1 MPLDDTAGGPE
12 YELFQSAGVPSVIV
26 KSLQDAFGYRLVIL
40 AGTLSNGALSEDDFK
55 RLHEYV
61 ASGGNVIVEAAT
73 AFQAKDLVGWTD
85 AIESNKRQS
94 LKFCDGCGVAEQIDT
109 KGERYVALDTFA
121 DDAPMGTVG
130 YKLADE
136 GDDLIAPATFDDGTA
151 AVVMHAYGTGHV
163 LAIGARILDLVTRH
177 WEGTRFSP
185 RRTYANVAGS
195 DADVWLLGLRSL
207 YRQLEPGGLTLSTAP
222 DGTRAALIPT
232 ISANWSGG
240 VVNASRYVA
249 ALAKVG
255 APATVFIPTHYT
267 EDWLDSAFFP
277 FPGTDPN
284 ADQVATTRSILAMEA
299 NGAEIGSHSVAH
311 SPVFNKLP
319 MGKGDETIKSYKP
332 FVESK
337 TVTEGATVTGELRVS
352 RQLLTQFASP
362 KLSDADALARVTSFR
377 AGYLLSPRGLAEAL
391 DATGYRYDSTS
402 TQGFVEGAMPFH
414 MPRLDDKGFSNVFEF
429 PITIED
435 EAKPAFASR
444 IDDAAGVIAQNAAN
458 GVPSVVLVHPNA
470 DKAKVSAYQKLIQ
483 LSQKVTA
490 EKVPASGDA
499 DVDPLWTGTLRDFG
513 AFWSERDGLALATYA
528 DAASCAGGT
537 VFVVY
542 NRGCVDAE
550 GQAIDVGDDQLVS
563 ANVNG
568 ETIAVNAYRKLP
580 LPTIAAG
587 DAIKGQLCPAATG
600 PDLASGWKLIGR
612 TVDAQLG
619 RLLGRQRGAKRRRQ
633 PERLRRHDRPRRWAD
648 HLHGDRQERRPLPR
662 RPDQHRVRRHRDRW
676 LRRDLGRREPGRPDP
691 GVLERHPD
699 RHGRAR
705 ALSPSG
711 RAYSSSGVSSA
722 GGPGCGPGTAVRS
735 SSIASRCARRL
746 HCSLRR
752 DIASEKCSSTARKK
766 PAATTKRAFEGVR
779 MPMMSASLLEQ
790 RAPRGEHEEAASGRE
805 PEQRVALLQPPSPHE
820 LEHEQQQQRPSRS
833 ARRG

>member
-1 MPLDDTAGGPE
+1 MHRHTCALVAALATVALCSVSVSAASAGTGVAAKQTSELRAASSLKAIAVRPTGRFDVRDDVVPFPTAEEIAKDAPMPPSGFIDPSRDSSGAVAIVPLDDTAGGPE
-12 YELFQSAGVPSVIV
+12 YEIFQSAGVPSVIV
-26 KSLQDAFGYRLVIL
+26 KSLQDAFSYRLVIL
-40 AGTLSNGALSEDDFK
+40 AGTLTSTSLSDDDFK
-55 RLHEYV
+55 RLNEFV

-73 AFQAKDLVGWTD
+73 AHQVQDMVGWTD
-85 AIESNKRQS
+85 AIESNTRQS

-109 KGERYVALDTFA
+109 NGERYVALDTFA
-121 DDAPMGTVG
+121 DDSPMGTVG
-130 YKLADE
+130 YKVKDD
-136 GDDLIAPATFDDGTA
+136 GDSMVVPATFDDGTA
-151 AVVMHAYGTGHV
+151 AVVLHAYGTGHV
-163 LAIGARILDLVTRH
+163 LAIGARLLDLVTRH

-207 YRQLEPGGLTLSTAP
+207 YRQITPGALTLSTSP

-232 ISANWSGG
+232 ISANWSTG
-240 VVNASRYVA
+240 VVTAARYVA

-255 APATVFIPTHYT
+255 AKSTVFIPTHYT

-284 ADQVATTRSILAMEA
+284 ADQVATTRSIISMEA

-319 MGKGDETIKSYKP
+319 MGKGDETVASYKP
-332 FVESK
+332 FVKSK
-337 TVTEGATVTGELRVS
+337 TETDDATVTGELRVS
-352 RQLLTQFASP
+352 RQLLTQFAP
-362 KLSDADALARVTSFR
+362 RKLSDADALATVTSFR

-444 IDDAAGVIAQNAAN
+444 IDSAASVIAQNAAN

-470 DKAKVSAYQKLIQ
+470 DKEKIAAYQKLIQ

-490 EKVPASGDA
+490 DQVPPVGDA
-499 DVDPLWTGTLRDFG
+499 DADPLWTGTLRDFG
-513 AFWSERDGLALATYA
+513 AFWSERDGLALATYS

-542 NRGCVDAE
+542 NRGTSDAE
-550 GQAIDVGDDQLVS
+550 GQAIDVGDDQLVTGQ
-563 ANVNG
+563 VNG

-587 DAIKGQLCPAATG
+587 DAIKGELCPVATG
-600 PDLASGWKLIGR
+600 PNLESDWKLIGR
-612 TVDAQLG
+612 TPDG
-619 RLLGRQRGAKRRRQ
+619 T
-633 PERLRRHDRPRRWAD
+633 WAGSWAASSVHSAD
-648 HLHGDRQERRPLPR
+648 GNPSDY
-662 RPDQHRVRRHRDRW
+662 DFTT
-676 LRRDLGRREPGRPDP
+676 DLGAGPITFTATVKSGGLCLGGAINT
-691 GVLERHPD
+691 GVI
-699 RHGRAR
+699 GTVT
-705 ALSPSG
+705 G
-711 RAYSSSGVSSA
+711 
-722 GGPGCGPGTAVRS
+722 GCGAISDDTNQVGPIPIYVNGTQIGTAEL
-735 SSIASRCARRL
+735 AR
-746 HCSLRR
+746 
-752 DIASEKCSSTARKK
+752 
-766 PAATTKRAFEGVR
+766 
-779 MPMMSASLLEQ
+779 
-790 RAPRGEHEEAASGRE
+790 
-805 PEQRVALLQPPSPHE
+805 
-820 LEHEQQQQRPSRS
+820 
-833 ARRG
+833 